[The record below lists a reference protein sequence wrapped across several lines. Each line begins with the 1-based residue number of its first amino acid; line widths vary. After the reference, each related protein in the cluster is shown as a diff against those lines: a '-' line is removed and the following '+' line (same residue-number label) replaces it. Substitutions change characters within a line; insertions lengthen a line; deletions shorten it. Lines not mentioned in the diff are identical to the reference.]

1 MFTFRGF
8 CRTPE
13 EIKKIR
19 EEEWLRSQMGRRE
32 KEEKARQHWNKYPP
46 KTCTVEQA
54 SLAQIQNEKAWK
66 QIRIKKQRMEAH
78 HPEADDE
85 EVTER
90 MKKLL
95 AMQADKQ
102 R

>member
-1 MFTFRGF
+1 MATIPDGPPRKGG
-8 CRTPE
+8 
-13 EIKKIR
+13 K
-19 EEEWLRSQMGRRE
+19 G
-32 KEEKARQHWNKYPP
+32 KAALEQVPT